1 MYLLQKDDLTKAT
14 GCDHIELM
22 LNQKEFKIKL
32 ESPNP
37 TTWEVTYT
45 RVSDGHSRTLTYG
58 RHLAGDPHYERH
70 GYTAG
75 ELQRE
80 FAKDFLK
87 LLCDHYGYTLY
98 KSM

>member
-1 MYLLQKDDLTKAT
+1 MYLLQKDDIIKAT
-14 GCDHIELM
+14 GCDHLELM
-22 LNQKEFKIKL
+22 LNQKDFKIKL
-32 ESPNP
+32 ESPDP
-37 TTWEVTYT
+37 TTWKVTYT

-58 RHLAGDPHYERH
+58 RHLVGDPHYERH

-75 ELQRE
+75 ELQGV

-87 LLCDHYGYTLY
+87 LLCSHYGYTLY

>member
-1 MYLLQKDDLTKAT
+1 MYTLKKDDTLKAT
-14 GCDHIELM
+14 GCNHIELM

-37 TTWEVTYT
+37 TTWKVTYT
-45 RVSDGHSRTLTYG
+45 LISDGHSHTLTYG
-58 RHLAGDPHYERH
+58 RYLAGDPYYERN
-70 GYTAG
+70 GYTAV

-87 LLCDHYGYTLY
+87 LLCAHYGYTLY

>member
-1 MYLLQKDDLTKAT
+1 MYLLQKDDLTQAM
-14 GCDHIELM
+14 GCDPIELM

-37 TTWEVTYT
+37 TTWEATYT
-45 RVSDGHSRTLTYG
+45 RISDDHSHTLTYG
-58 RHLAGDPHYERH
+58 RYLAGDPYYELN
-70 GYTAG
+70 GYTAV

-87 LLCDHYGYTLY
+87 ILCRHYGYTLY